1 MGDEMN
7 KLNRRDFLKTAG
19 GAGLVSILGSAAAF
33 ADANSVKVPD
43 ANNARE
49 PNAPETKYPQVPRRK
64 LGKTDVMVPI
74 LNLGGIFDI
83 VENQIVL
90 KKALDWGINYWD
102 TAYGY
107 NNGNSELGI
116 GKYLAKHKDLRKNIF
131 IVTKTSGAA
140 DAKEMEKRLQ
150 TSLERMQTSYVDLLY
165 FHGLSDPALLTPE
178 VKTFAKSCK
187 DRGLIKFYGF
197 STHSNM
203 AKCLDAAAKL
213 DWIDVIMTTYSI
225 REMQDPAMQSAID
238 ACYKANIG
246 LVAMKTQAK
255 GPLKEGDKK
264 LVEHFLEKG
273 FTQHQAKLKAVW
285 QDERIA
291 SICSAMYNVAT
302 LVSNVA
308 ASLDRTRLTRADMD
322 VLKEYAAATCS
333 GYCAGC
339 EEICAAAMPE
349 VPIRDVMRF
358 VMYHDSYGSRMM
370 AKEHFA
376 AIDGKIRAKMASLDY
391 SAVEQSCPQKLP
403 IGRLIREAVTK
414 LA

>member
-1 MGDEMN
+1 MKKESN

-19 GAGLVSILGSAAAF
+19 GAGLVSLIGSAAAF
-33 ADANSVKVPD
+33 AD
-43 ANNARE
+43 
-49 PNAPETKYPQVPRRK
+49 PNAPKPKEPNTPMAKLEQVPRRK
-64 LGKTDVMVPI
+64 LGKTGVMVPI

-90 KKALDWGINYWD
+90 RRVVDWGVNYWD

-116 GKYLAKHKDLRKNIF
+116 GKFIAANKNLRKKLF
-131 IVTKTSGAA
+131 IVTKTSGT
-140 DAKEMEKRLQ
+140 DNIEEMEKRLQ
-150 TSLERMQTSYVDLLY
+150 KSLERMQTPYVDLL
-165 FHGLSDPALLTPE
+165 FWHGLSDPSKLMEELKA
-178 VKTFAKSCK
+178 FAKRCK

-203 AKCLDAAAKL
+203 ASCLDGAAKL
-213 DWIDVIMTTYSI
+213 DWIDVIMTTYNF
-225 REMQDPAMQSAID
+225 REMQNPEMQAAVD
-238 ACYKANIG
+238 ACYKAGIG

-255 GPLKEGDKK
+255 GPSTEGDKK
-264 LVEHFLEKG
+264 LVEHFMEKG
-273 FTQHQAKLKAVW
+273 FTEHQAKMKAVW

-291 SICSAMYNVAT
+291 SICSQMPNVAI

-308 ASLDRTRLTRADMD
+308 AALDKTKLTQADMD
-322 VLKEYAAATCS
+322 VLKEYAAATCT

-339 EEICAAAMPE
+339 EQICAAAMPE
-349 VPIRDVMRF
+349 IPIRDMMRF
-358 VMYHDSYGSRMM
+358 VMYHDSYGNRQL

-376 AIDGKIRAKMASLDY
+376 GLNAEVRTKIVSLDY
-391 SAVEQSCPQKLP
+391 ALAEQNCPQKLP
-403 IGRLIREAVTK
+403 IGRLMREAASK